1 MPSVKIHGRVF
12 PATGFPPQD
21 IIDRLMPYNFVGT
34 PGNWAWA
41 DSYLKQVRKRMD
53 EDPNFSVEQEEA
65 DRPNPPLSTTE
76 ILSSYR
82 KR

>member
-21 IIDRLMPYNFVGT
+21 IIDRLMPYNFLGT

-41 DSYLKQVRKRMD
+41 DSYLKQVRKRID

-65 DRPNPPLSTTE
+65 DRPNSPLSTTE
-76 ILSSYR
+76 ILSSHR